1 MTQLPFLFSRC
12 KREFLI
18 EKTFMSIKPVVPQTI
33 PADVPK
39 PRNDKVYQAAKMYE
53 NQFLR
58 DMVKA
63 MRQTVTEGELLPTSM
78 GEKIFREQLDQ
89 QYVEG
94 WSDRGGIGFADMI
107 YDHIM
112 DRYYNSKR
120 MFQKPATGGIPL
132 EKASGTIKPMNDGT
146 KINLKPSEPGKPQAI
161 NAPWG
166 GELQQVTENGKSFGI
181 IRHDNGLESQI
192 SYSGLALRAEGRVE
206 AGEKIGLKNAG
217 PEDVLWYVKTK
228 T

>member
-1 MTQLPFLFSRC
+1 
-12 KREFLI
+12 
-18 EKTFMSIKPVVPQTI
+18 MSIKPVVPQTI
-33 PADVPK
+33 SADVPK

-63 MRQTVTEGELLPTSM
+63 MRQTVHESDLMPKSM
-78 GEKIFREQLDQ
+78 GEKIFSEQLDQ
-89 QYVEG
+89 QYVDG

-112 DRYYNSKR
+112 DRYYNTKK
-120 MFQKPATGGIPL
+120 MFQKPTTGGIPL
-132 EKASGTIKPMNDGT
+132 EKATGTIKPLEDGT
-146 KINLKPSEPGKPQAI
+146 KINLKSTEPHKPQAVT
-161 NAPWG
+161 APWSG
-166 GELQQVTENGKSFGI
+166 DFKQTTENGNSFAI

-206 AGEKIGLKNAG
+206 AGEKIGLKSAG